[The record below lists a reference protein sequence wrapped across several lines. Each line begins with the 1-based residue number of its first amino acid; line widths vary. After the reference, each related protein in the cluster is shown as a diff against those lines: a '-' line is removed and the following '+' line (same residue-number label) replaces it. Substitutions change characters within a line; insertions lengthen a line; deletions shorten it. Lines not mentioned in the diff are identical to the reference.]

1 VKQNWFEIISIW
13 VLVAIGATLALL
25 MFPSSDIYGALAV
38 LLAGSLALVSLVQLF
53 RAQPAG
59 FVRRLVYVGGGSY
72 LILAIATVVFWLR
85 G

>member
-1 VKQNWFEIISIW
+1 MRQNWFEIISIW
-13 VLVAIGATLALL
+13 VLVAVGSVLCAIALGSDQVLGA
-25 MFPSSDIYGALAV
+25 YAV
-38 LLAGSLALVSLVQLF
+38 LLAGSLAMVSLIQLF

-72 LILAIATVVFWLR
+72 FILVVATAVIWLR